1 MKIKNKF
8 KNLKEIYYDFD
19 GVFTNNKFYLNNHNE
34 EFYIF
39 NKSDSLIVSLI
50 KKLKIN
56 QSIIT
61 SETSNVVKLRAK
73 KMGIKMIVSNN
84 KLFEMKKII
93 NNSSGLSI
101 NNIAYIGND
110 LNDLEVIKYLTHTFC
125 PKDSDKNVIK
135 FSKHVLSK
143 KGGEGVLKDFF
154 EKIISL

>member
-8 KNLKEIYYDFD
+8 KDLKEIFYDFD
-19 GVFTNNKFYLNNHNE
+19 GVFTNNKFYLNNFNE

-39 NKSDSLIVSLI
+39 NKSDSLIVSYI
-50 KKLKIN
+50 KELKIK

-61 SETSNVVKLRAK
+61 SERSNVVKLRAK
-73 KMGIKMIVSNN
+73 KMGINLIVSKN
-84 KLFEMKKII
+84 KLFEIKKII
-93 NNSSGLSI
+93 KNSGKLSTK
-101 NNIAYIGND
+101 NIAYIGND
-110 LNDLEVIKYLTHTFC
+110 LNDLDVIKYLTHTFC
-125 PKDSDKNVIK
+125 PKDSDKNIIK

>member
-8 KNLKEIYYDFD
+8 KDLKEIFYDFD
-19 GVFTNNKFYLNNHNE
+19 GVFTNNKFYLNNFNE

-39 NKSDSLIVSLI
+39 NKSDSLIVSYI
-50 KKLKIN
+50 KDLKIK

-61 SETSNVVKLRAK
+61 SERSNVVKLRAK
-73 KMGIKMIVSNN
+73 KMGINLIVSKN
-84 KLFEMKKII
+84 KLFEIKKII
-93 NNSSGLSI
+93 KNSEQLSTK
-101 NNIAYIGND
+101 NIAYIGND
-110 LNDLEVIKYLTHTFC
+110 LNDLDVIKYLTHTFC

>member
-8 KNLKEIYYDFD
+8 KDLKEIFYDFD
-19 GVFTNNKFYLNNHNE
+19 GVFTNNKFYLNNFNE

-39 NKSDSLIVSLI
+39 NKSDSLIVSYI
-50 KKLKIN
+50 KDLKIK

-61 SETSNVVKLRAK
+61 SERSNVVKLRAK
-73 KMGIKMIVSNN
+73 KMGINLIVSKN
-84 KLFEMKKII
+84 KLFEIKKII
-93 NNSSGLSI
+93 KNSGQLSTK
-101 NNIAYIGND
+101 NIAYIGND

>member
-8 KNLKEIYYDFD
+8 KDLKEIFYDFD
-19 GVFTNNKFYLNNHNE
+19 GVFTNNKFYLNNFNE

-39 NKSDSLIVSLI
+39 NKSDSLIVSYI
-50 KKLKIN
+50 KDLKIK

-61 SETSNVVKLRAK
+61 SERSNVVKLRAK
-73 KMGIKMIVSNN
+73 KMGINLIVSKN
-84 KLFEMKKII
+84 KLFEIKKII
-93 NNSSGLSI
+93 KNSGQLSTK
-101 NNIAYIGND
+101 NIAYIGND
-110 LNDLEVIKYLTHTFC
+110 LNDLDVIKYLTHTFC